1 MFLNI
6 SSVSSRLATLLK
18 VTIASL
24 VFLSTIPAAAQGYPS
39 KPLKLVIGFAAG
51 GPTDII
57 ARTFAKQLSIQL
69 GVPVVVDNRAGA
81 DSLLASQVT
90 MQAEPDG
97 YTIYLAST
105 AHAIN
110 PSLFSNAGFDAVKDF
125 TQISMVGDIPNLIV
139 VSPALPVQT
148 LGEFIAYAK
157 ARKGELNYATSAS
170 VIYLATEMMTLAAGI
185 ELQRIAF
192 KGAAPAIPALVGNE
206 VQLMISGI
214 GPLLPLTRAGKLKAL
229 AVTSEK
235 RSLLAPDIPTAIE
248 AGLPGY
254 TSSVWYALL
263 APPKMPRELAERLNS
278 ETRKVLANPDV
289 RKTLLGFGVEP
300 MATSQAELQNFMAS
314 EVQKW
319 RKVVVDTGAKSN

>member
-6 SSVSSRLATLLK
+6 SSISSRLATLLK

-248 AGLPGY
+248 AGLPSY